1 MILALF
7 IFVGLMMGSMIFTYI
22 VSSVLDSDKIYT
34 EPAMDAVIQTNL
46 ALLTSSTIDLTGDI
60 ASIVVGKT
68 MLFLSNLPGQAL
80 NIARFGVILGLAIL
94 FHETYIYFLQGGDTL
109 FRTLLGPFFQDVLFS
124 ILQLVRLIYDAI
136 VPLYNYYST
145 IFGQITSGS
154 IAIAIRCDL
163 STVIQTLRLII
174 ITFISLFKSVSDF
187 ASGNTLYNNVMVNEW
202 NITQTLVNSQMIISS
217 QQKIASCICDGLT
230 DVFDLFFVVVN
241 TPHLPRALNHLFNI
255 PISLI
260 QEIIQIMP
268 PYSKMPLFTRL
279 VYHVGSAGL
288 EIATYADTVGVA
300 LFQKIIQLF
309 IPEFYLKGAPEQFIL
324 ATQARLYLAII
335 EAAHVIYRTAIHI
348 IVPLP
353 KFIGNPDY
361 MRKAMDFE
369 KALLHLELWN
379 FGTNNFAHWVG
390 MLTSKMIVGVFTGK
404 GIKALEGVP
413 EHVSLDCR
421 EISRKGYVKGPCAA
435 YFSILIPL
443 NYAYLANKLIGEVL
457 WKSLFFQEQNL
468 WRTFQRYDGMIQPR
482 ETSYSCEH
490 RRDNMQWDV
499 TRGVC
504 RCERPKGNFPLLI
517 TEENPFGDNQL
528 YDPYCGQPTLQ
539 ANIWDPTIM
548 AFRQAL
554 EGFLLDHYFFPIRIM
569 YAEMIEFQR
578 LIVRTILA
586 LPDIVMGNY
595 FDIPLNCGWGTGDY
609 TICNIK
615 RHERNKINYCTEEN
629 GPGCTCNPSLPLEY
643 NSTCQC
649 IFYFPDAEQEVTQK
663 AFRNDL
669 LTNWYNAQH
678 HWCGTYHFENYF
690 SLADELAYRIDDVV
704 SQFAPAYNSENNDY
718 CESKSYKMLA
728 TDILQYTAREWNNDL
743 LGNVSGVKY
752 SYVRD
757 SCQLYGSYDII
768 CGASM
773 TLRTGVFL
781 VTQQLRGMVMTAV
794 SFLALD
800 VQNIKI
806 DLSERLCDLQRAAAG
821 ASAAVAAFFPVGI
834 VGEGVQQGMAR
845 MAYSVLD
852 IVIVILQF
860 YNSFLLWFNDVI
872 RGAIE
877 GRSAEEATFQLITSN
892 LNLWTHWLRR
902 VFQAFGTFMNGIH
915 NGAGTF
921 FFTIDNI
928 LRIFQNILSQAVL
941 ELFALIGK
949 VFAGIIE
956 LFSAGGVI
964 DNFFTDLFLL
974 LSKFFDMVA
983 REMSKFWSLIEKALE
998 PLMKVIRG
1006 IGGAFKSICQTIESA
1021 ICAISFGASC
1031 DIGCSRMRSSGIH
1044 HAFHASPDTP
1054 LHIAESID
1062 WDGES
1067 RCDLMIHRYKNH
1079 TWNQLRPL
1087 EQIEISEC
1095 LEQRYIAVKIAED
1108 LDLPIPHDLLYNWKR
1123 KYQMGYDV
1131 GHAVMLYIQHVFGG
1145 LTSSQMMQKM
1155 RQDHV
1160 NLHLYLPILNRMRGF
1175 ASSTFTMKNVDYVIH
1190 SAFKEFPNVE
1200 HGDTAISNMYRLY
1213 IHGSTFAREAYPHV
1227 IQLGDHY
1234 KVMTS
1239 AIKLQKLTH
1248 YSPVKHM
1255 EHLRSQWANIPKM
1268 FHHFTDKNPS
1278 PHKLKARQ
1286 FVSPILGAAGLNADI
1301 RPCHEQEGTYV
1312 CINCV
1317 IVDNLLNT
1325 AIKEGIRMADYYEN
1339 TYVEVVVPSFINYFE
1354 KQERRAKAY
1363 REDMASLLEEAA
1375 QKAIANLTTDAGTT
1389 LRSRRRFFSNTTEAL
1404 SNEKLAQKDWEYLF
1418 ENWAIRNDKS
1428 IVDVLM
1434 AFLSTVDDSYVPFFG
1449 YGFGYLIT
1457 TPFIEACPMETIY
1470 CTRSTTQERLEYIS
1484 RQFLYQLFFFAG
1496 AYGAQVYTNL
1506 PIFTQV
1512 SVFPVNYVIIVG
1524 IYMYTVYNYYY
1535 TCLPNIPNCLVDDI
1549 FAWLHDVAY
1558 PQCFCQYFPG
1568 LAESCDPELCFLA
1581 SKSTVFT
1588 NCSTAVPLSSNS
1600 EMGYL
1605 WSPIFW
1611 VRKEFPDNF
1620 MYLYKTA
1627 PFSWVLR
1634 NFDGI
1639 KDIAV
1644 RLQDN
1649 VPITL
1654 AEEDCLGL
1662 RYTDLVV
1669 VLVGLYLA
1677 SFFLSILLPIIA
1689 KVFGHGIKMVIILL
1703 NTIFAFGV
1711 ATEVATVTGI
1721 SNTYKD

>member
-60 ASIVVGKT
+60 ASILIGKT
-68 MLFLSNLPGQAL
+68 MVFLSNLPGQAL
-80 NIARFGVILGLAIL
+80 NIARFGVVLGLAIL

-124 ILQLVRLIYDAI
+124 ILQLVRLVYDAI
-136 VPLYNYYST
+136 IPLYNYYST

-163 STVIQTLRLII
+163 STVVQTIRLIL

-202 NITQTLVNSQMIISS
+202 NITQTLVNGQMVISS

-230 DVFDLFFVVVN
+230 DVFDLMFVVVS
-241 TPHLPRALNHLFNI
+241 TPHLPRAINHFFNI

-268 PYSKMPLFTRL
+268 PYTKMPLFTKL

-288 EIATYADTVGVA
+288 ELATFADTVGIA
-300 LFQKIIQLF
+300 LFEKVIQLF
-309 IPEFYLKGAPEQFIL
+309 IPNFYLKGIPEQFVY
-324 ATQARLYLAII
+324 ATQARLYLFFI

-348 IVPLP
+348 VVPIP

-361 MRKAMDFE
+361 MQKAMDME

-379 FGTNNFAHWVG
+379 HGNVNFIHWVG
-390 MLTSKMIVGVFTGK
+390 MLTSKIIGGALTNAFTGNDRNV
-404 GIKALEGVP
+404 LEGVP

-421 EISRKGYVKGPCAA
+421 KVSRHGYVKGPCAV
-435 YFSILIPL
+435 YFAIQIPL
-443 NYAYLANKLIGEVL
+443 NYAYITNKFIGEVL
-457 WKSLFFQEQNL
+457 WKSLFFQEQDL
-468 WRTFQRYDGMIQPR
+468 WRTLQRYDGMLQSR
-482 ETSYSCEH
+482 EISYSCEH
-490 RRDNMQWDV
+490 RRDNMKWDV

-504 RCERPKGNFPLLI
+504 RCEKPVGNFPLKI

-539 ANIWDPTIM
+539 ANIWDPTLM
-548 AFRQAL
+548 MYRQAL
-554 EGFLLDHYFFPIRIM
+554 EGFILDHYFLPIRLTIT
-569 YAEMIEFQR
+569 EMLEYNR
-578 LIVRTILA
+578 LLIRTILA
-586 LPDIVMGNY
+586 FPDIVTGNY
-595 FDIPLNCGWGTGDY
+595 FNIPLNCGWGTGDFSP
-609 TICNIK
+609 CEVR
-615 RHERNKINYCTEEN
+615 RHRQNQINYCATEN
-629 GPGCTCNPSLPLEY
+629 GPGCTCNPMLPLDD
-643 NSTCQC
+643 NSECQC
-649 IFYFPDAEQEVTQK
+649 IFYFPDIEQEVMQT
-663 AFRNDL
+663 AFRNPL
-669 LTNWYNAQH
+669 LTKLYESQH

-690 SLADELAYRIDDVV
+690 QLTDQIAYAIDNII
-704 SQFAPAYNSENNDY
+704 SQFAPAYNSENNNY
-718 CESKSYKMLA
+718 CESKSYEMLA
-728 TDILQYTAREWNNDL
+728 TDVLQYTRSEWNSKL
-743 LGNVSGVKY
+743 ITKTY
-752 SYVRD
+752 RED
-757 SCQLYGSYDII
+757 SCQLYGSYDVI
-768 CGASM
+768 CSSSM

-781 VTQQLRGMVMTAV
+781 VTQQVRAMVMTAV

-800 VQNIKI
+800 VQNFKM
-806 DLSERLCDLQRAAAG
+806 DLSERLCDLQRVAAG
-821 ASAAVAAFFPVGI
+821 ASATMAAMFPVGI
-834 VGEGVQQGMAR
+834 VGTGVQQGLAR
-845 MAYSVLD
+845 MAYSVFDTL
-852 IVIVILQF
+852 IVVLRF
-860 YNSFLLWFNDVI
+860 FNNFLLWFNDVI
-872 RGAIE
+872 RGAAQ
-877 GRSAEEATFQLITSN
+877 GRSAEEATFQLIVN
-892 LNLWTHWLRR
+892 QLNLWTDWLRR
-902 VFQAFGTFMNGIH
+902 VMQAFGTFMDGIKR
-915 NGAGTF
+915 GAGKF
-921 FFTIDNI
+921 FFTIDTI
-928 LRIFQNILSQAVL
+928 IKIFQDLMSQAVL
-941 ELFALIGK
+941 ELFALIAK
-949 VFAGIIE
+949 VIGGIVE
-956 LFSAGGVI
+956 LFSTGGVI
-964 DNFFTDLFLL
+964 DNFFNDLFLL
-974 LSKFFDMVA
+974 ITKFFNMLLQQ
-983 REMSKFWSLIEKALE
+983 MSKLWALIEKALE
-998 PLMKVIRG
+998 PLMRVIRS
-1006 IGGAFKSICQTIESA
+1006 IGGAFKSVCGTIQSIICTV
-1021 ICAISFGASC
+1021 SFKKFC
-1031 DIGCSRMRSSGIH
+1031 DMGCSRMRADGMH
-1044 HAFHASPDTP
+1044 HAFQSSPDTP
-1054 LHIAESID
+1054 LHIAEHID

-1067 RCDLMIHRYKNH
+1067 RCDLMVHRYKNH

-1095 LEQRYIAVKIAED
+1095 LEQRYIAVKLADD

-1131 GHAVMLYIQHVFGG
+1131 GHAVMLYLQHVFGG
-1145 LTSSQMMQKM
+1145 LTSSEMMHKM

-1160 NLHLYLPILNRMRGF
+1160 NLHLYLPILNRMRAF

-1190 SAFKEFPNVE
+1190 AAFQEFPNVK
-1200 HGDTAISNMYRLY
+1200 HGDTAVSNIYRIY
-1213 IHGSTFAREAYPHV
+1213 IHSTDFAKEAYPHV
-1227 IQLGDHY
+1227 MQLGDHY

-1239 AIKLQKLTH
+1239 AIELRKLAAYDPMRHFTH
-1248 YSPVKHM
+1248 LK
-1255 EHLRSQWANIPKM
+1255 SQMANIPNVFHKM
-1268 FHHFTDKNPS
+1268 TYKNPS
-1278 PHKLKARQ
+1278 PSVLKARQ
-1286 FVSPILGAAGLNADI
+1286 FVSPILGAAGLNSDI
-1301 RPCHEQEGTYV
+1301 RPCHEQEDTYV

-1325 AIKEGIRMADYYEN
+1325 VIKEGKRMADYYEN
-1339 TYVEVVVPSFINYFE
+1339 TYVEVVIPSFVNYFE

-1375 QKAIANLTTDAGTT
+1375 QKAIANLTTDAGTS
-1389 LRSRRRFFSNTTEAL
+1389 LRSSRRAFSNATEAL
-1404 SNEKLAQKDWEYLF
+1404 SNDKLAQKDWEYLF
-1418 ENWAIRNDKS
+1418 TNWAIRNDKS

-1484 RQFLYQLFFFAG
+1484 RQFLYQLLFFAG

-1512 SVFPVNYVIIVG
+1512 SAFPTAYIIIVG
-1524 IYMYTVYNYYY
+1524 IYMYTVYNFYY

-1581 SKSTVFT
+1581 SKSTVFA

-1605 WSPIFW
+1605 WSPVFW
-1611 VRKEFPDNF
+1611 VRKEFPDSF

-1654 AEEDCLGL
+1654 AEDDCLGL

-1677 SFFLSILLPIIA
+1677 SFFLSIVLPIIA
-1689 KVFGHGIKMVIILL
+1689 KVLGHGIKMVIILL

-1711 ATEVATVTGI
+1711 ATEVSTVTGI